1 MHQRFFFPT
10 NKNNGNN
17 MFLIQ
22 ALFIFFLILII
33 IIMLKITKRS
43 FTIVISL
50 YSQSQ
55 YAFIIIRAYSNQ
67 AWTIFFTQHVT
78 SSKSTFN
85 CSQKF
90 YQQGTLALFS
100 RSTYVSVTS
109 SIFIYINHADL
120 NTVGLI

>member
-1 MHQRFFFPT
+1 
-10 NKNNGNN
+10 
-17 MFLIQ
+17 
-22 ALFIFFLILII
+22 
-33 IIMLKITKRS
+33 MLKITKRS
-43 FTIVISL
+43 FTIAISL

-67 AWTIFFTQHVT
+67 AWTIFFTGTQHVT

-90 YQQGTLALFS
+90 YQQGTLALLS
-100 RSTYVSVTS
+100 RSTYVSATS

-120 NTVGLI
+120 NTVGLV